1 MYGRWVPGMSEGLHC
16 SQPALDR
23 ELLPWLVIPATQPLV
38 PTPNQF
44 AQASVTVCERRV
56 LGMSGC
62 LHCSQLAPRGRTA
75 PMAGNSRNQAMS
87 PHPRT
92 ELSGTR
98 PDAWDVWESLLWQ
111 PAPGKRTAPMA
122 GNPRGQPS
130 HRPHPAPGWGHP
142 SHCVYSG
149 N

>member
-44 AQASVTVCERRV
+44 VQATVTLCERLV

-62 LHCSQLAPRGRTA
+62 LHCSQLAPRRRTA
-75 PMAGNSRNQAMS
+75 PMAGNSRSQAMS

-98 PDAWDVWESLLWQ
+98 PDAWDVWESLL
-111 PAPGKRTAPMA
+111 
-122 GNPRGQPS
+122 
-130 HRPHPAPGWGHP
+130 
-142 SHCVYSG
+142 
-149 N
+149 